1 MGSGWSQN
9 PSFARMNNGTCA
21 RLKKLL
27 VLGRDITEGGKRSAL
42 LIRLR
47 IYSHLN
53 VSEST
58 LCCWSLFREFRAAGE
73 TPSERCIKLW
83 GQKFRFY
90 EFVISHVIIRQ
101 GRLMWLSMGN
111 VQRFFLCF
119 LGLVSSRTL
128 FLNCPWIHV
137 LKLPL

>member
-9 PSFARMNNGTCA
+9 PSFARMKNGTCA

-27 VLGRDITEGGKRSAL
+27 MLGRDITEGGKRSAL

-58 LCCWSLFREFRAAGE
+58 LCC
-73 TPSERCIKLW
+73 
-83 GQKFRFY
+83 
-90 EFVISHVIIRQ
+90 
-101 GRLMWLSMGN
+101 
-111 VQRFFLCF
+111 
-119 LGLVSSRTL
+119 
-128 FLNCPWIHV
+128 
-137 LKLPL
+137 